1 LNLGDKL
8 LEKIILRKII
18 LNFTFIFM
26 ATFLVSV
33 TVMFS
38 IKNSLAKDD
47 LSQMISQVEGTYDQ
61 SEEKLKSNEE
71 VFKSYYLNRVYAIDY
86 ILSNNPKENLNIE
99 SLEKISQLMDI
110 EAIYLIDNN
119 GIIVLS
125 DDESS
130 IGLDL
135 LNSKSAHK
143 FWKLIKSNNS
153 NDYVIDL
160 DAISIIGNEEKIY
173 IGIKSTLEDYSVIQI
188 AVDREALKSVGE
200 KDSIQYIIKSIPT
213 IYERTIFIVN
223 EETGSLEGITVNN
236 EQDLVF
242 DGIDN
247 NRDFIKKLHDLTKA
261 SLAKINGKYRYVKTR
276 IVGDYIIGGY
286 IDADFVYNGL
296 ALEIIYLTLGI
307 LIVFLVMILIF
318 KFIMKKYILTDIF
331 SIGKN
336 IKSLI
341 TGNYNI
347 EFDVMQETELK
358 EVARMLNY
366 LKDSYKYKSE
376 RMTRIMSTISS
387 HIAIFECLYLINRN
401 FFSDNIQEILGL
413 DDESWEEISKEP
425 KKFQNYIESI
435 EKSGSVVNVNNKF
448 LSIVSFKKEGE
459 FYGMILDKTYEEEAR
474 NRIEKISETDGLT
487 KLLNRRGLENRLKNI
502 FKSNN
507 SNGVLI
513 IFDLDNF
520 KSVNDILGHPI
531 GDEVL
536 KIFSRCLTNSFREN
550 DIISRIGGDEF
561 VVFINKNMEL
571 DTLSKKLDGLL
582 NNIRSDLN
590 YYYKNYGLST
600 SIGVAYRDNHINTYE
615 ELYEEADKGLYKA
628 KNLGKDGFYINNKK

>member
-1 LNLGDKL
+1 M
-8 LEKIILRKII
+8 EKIILRKII

-47 LSQMISQVEGTYDQ
+47 LSQMISQVEDTYDQ

-110 EAIYLIDNN
+110 ESIYLIDNN

-188 AVDREALKSVGE
+188 AVDREALKSIGE

-247 NRDFIKKLHDLTKA
+247 NKDFIKKLHDLTKA

-487 KLLNRRGLENRLKNI
+487 KLLNRRGLENRLKDI
-502 FKSNN
+502 FKSDN

>member
-1 LNLGDKL
+1 M
-8 LEKIILRKII
+8 EKIILRKII
-18 LNFTFIFM
+18 LIFTVIFM

-38 IKNSLAKDD
+38 IKNNLAKDD

-61 SEEKLKSNEE
+61 SEESLKSNEE
-71 VFKSYYLNRVYAIDY
+71 LFKNDYLNRVYTIDY

-110 EAIYLIDNN
+110 ESIYLIDNN
-119 GIIVLS
+119 GVIVLS

-130 IGLDL
+130 IGLNL

-143 FWKLIKSNNS
+143 FWKLIKSDNS
-153 NDYVIDL
+153 NDYAIDL

-173 IGIKSTLEDYSVIQI
+173 IGIKSTLKDYSVIQI
-188 AVDREALKSVGE
+188 AVHREALKSIGE

-247 NRDFIKKLHDLTKA
+247 NKDFIKKLHDLTKA

-296 ALEIIYLTLGI
+296 ALEIVYLTLGI

-347 EFDVMQETELK
+347 EFDVIQETELK

-387 HIAIFECLYLINRN
+387 HIAVFECLYLINRN

-487 KLLNRRGLENRLKNI
+487 KLLNRRGLENRLKDI

>member
-1 LNLGDKL
+1 M
-8 LEKIILRKII
+8 EKIILRKII
-18 LNFTFIFM
+18 LIFTVIFM

-38 IKNSLAKDD
+38 IKNNLAKDD

-61 SEEKLKSNEE
+61 SEESLKSNEE
-71 VFKSYYLNRVYAIDY
+71 LFKNDYLNRVYTIDY
-86 ILSNNPKENLNIE
+86 ILSNNSRENLNIE

-110 EAIYLIDNN
+110 ESIYLIDNN
-119 GIIVLS
+119 GVIVLS

-130 IGLDL
+130 IGLNL

-143 FWKLIKSNNS
+143 FWKLIKSDNS
-153 NDYVIDL
+153 NDYAIDL

-173 IGIKSTLEDYSVIQI
+173 IGIKSILEDYSAIQI
-188 AVDREALKSVGE
+188 AVDREALKSIGE

-223 EETGSLEGITVNN
+223 ADTGSLEGITVNN

-247 NRDFIKKLHDLTKA
+247 NRDFIKKLHDLTNA

-347 EFDVMQETELK
+347 EFNVIQETELK

-387 HIAIFECLYLINRN
+387 HIAVFECLYLINRN

-413 DDESWEEISKEP
+413 DDEEWEEISKDP
-425 KKFQNYIESI
+425 KSFQNYIELI
-435 EKSGSVVNVNNKF
+435 EKSGSIVNVNNKF
-448 LSIVSFKKEGE
+448 LSIVSFKKEDE

-487 KLLNRRGLENRLKNI
+487 KLLNRRGLENRLKDI
-502 FKSNN
+502 FKSDN

-571 DTLSKKLDGLL
+571 DTLSKKLNGLL

>member
-1 LNLGDKL
+1 M
-8 LEKIILRKII
+8 EKIILRKII

-188 AVDREALKSVGE
+188 AVDREALKSIGE

-247 NRDFIKKLHDLTKA
+247 NKDFIKKLHDLTKA

-487 KLLNRRGLENRLKNI
+487 KLLNRRGLENRLKDI

-600 SIGVAYRDNHINTYE
+600 SIGVAYRDNYINTYK

>member
-1 LNLGDKL
+1 
-8 LEKIILRKII
+8 
-18 LNFTFIFM
+18 
-26 ATFLVSV
+26 
-33 TVMFS
+33 
-38 IKNSLAKDD
+38 
-47 LSQMISQVEGTYDQ
+47 MISQVEDTYDQ

-119 GIIVLS
+119 GIIVLR

-188 AVDREALKSVGE
+188 AVHREALKSVGE

-223 EETGSLEGITVNN
+223 ADTGSLEGITVNN

-247 NRDFIKKLHDLTKA
+247 NKDFIKKLHDLTNA

-331 SIGKN
+331 SIEKN

-487 KLLNRRGLENRLKNI
+487 KLLNRRGLENRLKDI

>member
-1 LNLGDKL
+1 M
-8 LEKIILRKII
+8 EKIILRKII

-188 AVDREALKSVGE
+188 AVDREALKSIGE

-247 NRDFIKKLHDLTKA
+247 NKDFIKKLHDLTKA

-487 KLLNRRGLENRLKNI
+487 KLLNRRGLENRLKDI
-502 FKSNN
+502 FKSDN

-600 SIGVAYRDNHINTYE
+600 SIGVAYRDNYINTYE

>member
-1 LNLGDKL
+1 M
-8 LEKIILRKII
+8 EKIILRKII
-18 LNFTFIFM
+18 LIFTVIFM

-38 IKNSLAKDD
+38 IKNNLAKDD

-61 SEEKLKSNEE
+61 SEESLKSNEE
-71 VFKSYYLNRVYAIDY
+71 LFKNDYLNRVYTIDY
-86 ILSNNPKENLNIE
+86 ILSNNSRENLNIE
-99 SLEKISQLMDI
+99 SLEKISELMDI
-110 EAIYLIDNN
+110 DDIYLIDNN
-119 GIIVLS
+119 GVIVLS

-130 IGLDL
+130 IGLNL

-143 FWKLIKSNNS
+143 FWKLIKSDNS
-153 NDYVIDL
+153 NDYAIDL

-173 IGIKSTLEDYSVIQI
+173 IGIKSTLKDYSVIQI
-188 AVDREALKSVGE
+188 AVHREALKSIGE

-247 NRDFIKKLHDLTKA
+247 NRDFIKKLHDLTNA

-347 EFDVMQETELK
+347 EFNVIQETELK

-387 HIAIFECLYLINRN
+387 HIAVFECLYLINRN

-413 DDESWEEISKEP
+413 DDEEWEEIYKDP
-425 KKFQNYIESI
+425 KSFQNYIESI
-435 EKSGSVVNVNNKF
+435 EKSGSIVNVNNKF
-448 LSIVSFKKEGE
+448 LSIVSFKKEDE

-487 KLLNRRGLENRLKNI
+487 KLLNRRGLENRLKDI
-502 FKSNN
+502 FKNDN

-550 DIISRIGGDEF
+550 DIIARIGGDEF

-571 DTLSKKLDGLL
+571 DTLSKKLNGLL

-615 ELYEEADKGLYKA
+615 ELYEKADKGLYKA

>member
-1 LNLGDKL
+1 M
-8 LEKIILRKII
+8 EKIILRKII

-247 NRDFIKKLHDLTKA
+247 NKDFIKKLHDLTKA

-347 EFDVMQETELK
+347 EFDVIQETELK

-387 HIAIFECLYLINRN
+387 HIAVFECLYLINRN

-487 KLLNRRGLENRLKNI
+487 KLLNRRGLENRLKDI

>member
-1 LNLGDKL
+1 M
-8 LEKIILRKII
+8 EKIILRKII
-18 LNFTFIFM
+18 LIFTVIFM

-38 IKNSLAKDD
+38 IKNNLAKDD

-61 SEEKLKSNEE
+61 SEESLKSNEE
-71 VFKSYYLNRVYAIDY
+71 LFKNDYLNRVYTIDY
-86 ILSNNPKENLNIE
+86 ILSNNSRENLNIE

-110 EAIYLIDNN
+110 ESIYLIDNN
-119 GIIVLS
+119 GVIVLS

-130 IGLDL
+130 IGLNL

-143 FWKLIKSNNS
+143 FWKLIKSDNS
-153 NDYVIDL
+153 NDYAIDL

-173 IGIKSTLEDYSVIQI
+173 IGIKSILEDYSAIQI
-188 AVDREALKSVGE
+188 AVDREALKSIGE

-223 EETGSLEGITVNN
+223 ADTGSLEGITVNN

-247 NRDFIKKLHDLTKA
+247 NRDFIKKLHDLTNA

-276 IVGDYIIGGY
+276 IIGDYIIGGY

-347 EFDVMQETELK
+347 EFNVIQETELK

-387 HIAIFECLYLINRN
+387 HIAVFECLYLINRN

-413 DDESWEEISKEP
+413 DDEEWEEISKDP
-425 KKFQNYIESI
+425 KSFQNYIESI

-448 LSIVSFKKEGE
+448 LSIVSFKKEDE

-487 KLLNRRGLENRLKNI
+487 KLLNRRGLENRLKDI
-502 FKSNN
+502 FKSDN

>member
-1 LNLGDKL
+1 M
-8 LEKIILRKII
+8 EKIILRKII

-47 LSQMISQVEGTYDQ
+47 LSQMISQVEDTYDQ

-247 NRDFIKKLHDLTKA
+247 NKDFIKKLHDLTKA

-331 SIGKN
+331 SIEKN

-413 DDESWEEISKEP
+413 DDERWEEISKEP

-487 KLLNRRGLENRLKNI
+487 KLLNRRGLENRLKDI

>member
-1 LNLGDKL
+1 M
-8 LEKIILRKII
+8 EKIILRKII

-110 EAIYLIDNN
+110 ESIYLIDNN

-188 AVDREALKSVGE
+188 AVDREALKSIGE

-247 NRDFIKKLHDLTKA
+247 NKDFIKKLHDLTKA

-487 KLLNRRGLENRLKNI
+487 KLLNRRGLENRLKDI

-600 SIGVAYRDNHINTYE
+600 SIGVAYRDNYINTYK

>member
-1 LNLGDKL
+1 M
-8 LEKIILRKII
+8 EKIILRKII

-110 EAIYLIDNN
+110 ESIYLIDNN

-188 AVDREALKSVGE
+188 AVDREALKSIGE

-247 NRDFIKKLHDLTKA
+247 NKDFIKKLHDLTKA

-487 KLLNRRGLENRLKNI
+487 KLLNRRGLENRLKDI
-502 FKSNN
+502 FKSDN

>member
-1 LNLGDKL
+1 M
-8 LEKIILRKII
+8 EKIILRKII

-247 NRDFIKKLHDLTKA
+247 NKDFIKKLHDLTKA

-336 IKSLI
+336 IKGLI

-487 KLLNRRGLENRLKNI
+487 KLLNRRGLENRLKDI

>member
-1 LNLGDKL
+1 MD
-8 LEKIILRKII
+8 KIILRKII

-247 NRDFIKKLHDLTKA
+247 NKDFIKKLHDLTKA

-296 ALEIIYLTLGI
+296 ALEIVYLTLGI

-331 SIGKN
+331 SIEKN

-387 HIAIFECLYLINRN
+387 HIAVFECLYLINRN

-413 DDESWEEISKEP
+413 DDEEWEEISKDP
-425 KKFQNYIESI
+425 KSFQNYIESI
-435 EKSGSVVNVNNKF
+435 EKSGSIININNKF
-448 LSIVSFKKEGE
+448 LSIVSFKKEDE

-487 KLLNRRGLENRLKNI
+487 KLLNRRGLENRLKDI
-502 FKSNN
+502 FKSDN

>member
-1 LNLGDKL
+1 M
-8 LEKIILRKII
+8 EKIILRKII

-247 NRDFIKKLHDLTKA
+247 NKDFIKKLHDLTKA

-286 IDADFVYNGL
+286 IDADFVYNGP

-487 KLLNRRGLENRLKNI
+487 KLLNRRGLENRLKDI

>member
-1 LNLGDKL
+1 M
-8 LEKIILRKII
+8 EKIILRKII

-188 AVDREALKSVGE
+188 AVDREALKSIGE

-247 NRDFIKKLHDLTKA
+247 NKDFIKKLHDLTKA

-487 KLLNRRGLENRLKNI
+487 KLLNRRGLENRLKDI

-600 SIGVAYRDNHINTYE
+600 SIGVAYRDNYINTYE

>member
-1 LNLGDKL
+1 M
-8 LEKIILRKII
+8 EKIILRKII

-119 GIIVLS
+119 AIIVLS

-247 NRDFIKKLHDLTKA
+247 NKDFIKKLHDLTKA

-487 KLLNRRGLENRLKNI
+487 KLLNRRGLENRLKDI

>member
-1 LNLGDKL
+1 M
-8 LEKIILRKII
+8 EKIILRKII

-33 TVMFS
+33 IVMFS

-188 AVDREALKSVGE
+188 AVDREALKSIGE

-213 IYERTIFIVN
+213 IYERSIFIVN

-247 NRDFIKKLHDLTKA
+247 NKDFIKKLHDLTKA

-487 KLLNRRGLENRLKNI
+487 KLLNRRGLENRLKDI

>member
-1 LNLGDKL
+1 M
-8 LEKIILRKII
+8 EKIILRKII

-160 DAISIIGNEEKIY
+160 DAISIVGNEEKIY

-188 AVDREALKSVGE
+188 AVDREALKSIGE

-247 NRDFIKKLHDLTKA
+247 NKDFIKKLHDLTKA

-413 DDESWEEISKEP
+413 DDERWEEISKEP

-487 KLLNRRGLENRLKNI
+487 KLLNRRGLENRLKDI

-600 SIGVAYRDNHINTYE
+600 SIGVAYRDNYINTYK

>member
-1 LNLGDKL
+1 
-8 LEKIILRKII
+8 
-18 LNFTFIFM
+18 
-26 ATFLVSV
+26 
-33 TVMFS
+33 
-38 IKNSLAKDD
+38 
-47 LSQMISQVEGTYDQ
+47 MISQVEGTYDQ

-119 GIIVLS
+119 GVIVLS

-130 IGLDL
+130 IGLNL
-135 LNSKSAHK
+135 LNSKSAHR
-143 FWKLIKSNNS
+143 FWKLIKSDNN
-153 NDYVIDL
+153 NDYAIDL

-188 AVDREALKSVGE
+188 AVDREALKSIGE

-223 EETGSLEGITVNN
+223 ADTGSLEGITVNN

-247 NRDFIKKLHDLTKA
+247 NKDFIKKLHDLTNA

-487 KLLNRRGLENRLKNI
+487 KLLNRRGLENRLKDI

-550 DIISRIGGDEF
+550 DIISRIGGDKF

-600 SIGVAYRDNHINTYE
+600 SIGVAYRDNDINTYE

>member
-1 LNLGDKL
+1 M
-8 LEKIILRKII
+8 EKIILRKII

-26 ATFLVSV
+26 STFLVSV

-47 LSQMISQVEGTYDQ
+47 LSQMISQVEDTYDQ

-160 DAISIIGNEEKIY
+160 DAISIVGNEEKIY

-188 AVDREALKSVGE
+188 AVDREALKSIGE

-247 NRDFIKKLHDLTKA
+247 NKDFIKKLHDLTKA

-487 KLLNRRGLENRLKNI
+487 KLLNRRGLENRLKDI

>member
-1 LNLGDKL
+1 M
-8 LEKIILRKII
+8 EKIILRKII

-247 NRDFIKKLHDLTKA
+247 NKDFIKKLHDLTKA

-487 KLLNRRGLENRLKNI
+487 KLLNRRGLENRLKDI

-615 ELYEEADKGLYKA
+615 ELYEEADKGLHKA

>member
-1 LNLGDKL
+1 M
-8 LEKIILRKII
+8 EKIILRKII

-188 AVDREALKSVGE
+188 AVDREELKSVGE

-247 NRDFIKKLHDLTKA
+247 NKDFIKKLHDLTKA

-276 IVGDYIIGGY
+276 IVGDYIRGGY

-487 KLLNRRGLENRLKNI
+487 KLLNRRGLENRLKDI

-600 SIGVAYRDNHINTYE
+600 SIGVAYRDNYINTYK

>member
-1 LNLGDKL
+1 M
-8 LEKIILRKII
+8 EKIILRKII
-18 LNFTFIFM
+18 LIFTVIFM

-38 IKNSLAKDD
+38 IKNNLAKDD

-61 SEEKLKSNEE
+61 SEESLKSNEE
-71 VFKSYYLNRVYAIDY
+71 LFKNDYLNRVYTIDY
-86 ILSNNPKENLNIE
+86 ILSNNSRENLNIE

-110 EAIYLIDNN
+110 DDIYLIDNN
-119 GIIVLS
+119 GVIVLS

-130 IGLDL
+130 IGLNL

-143 FWKLIKSNNS
+143 FWKLIKSDNS
-153 NDYVIDL
+153 NDYAIDL

-173 IGIKSTLEDYSVIQI
+173 IGIKSTLKDYSVIQI
-188 AVDREALKSVGE
+188 AVHREALKSIGE

-223 EETGSLEGITVNN
+223 ADTGSLEGITVNN

-247 NRDFIKKLHDLTKA
+247 NKDFIKKLHDLTNA

-307 LIVFLVMILIF
+307 LIVLLVMILIF

-347 EFDVMQETELK
+347 EFDVIQETELK

-387 HIAIFECLYLINRN
+387 HIAVFECLYLINRN

-413 DDESWEEISKEP
+413 DDEEWEEIYKDP
-425 KKFQNYIESI
+425 KSFQNYIESI
-435 EKSGSVVNVNNKF
+435 EKSGSIVNVNNKF
-448 LSIVSFKKEGE
+448 LSIVSFKKEDE

-487 KLLNRRGLENRLKNI
+487 KLLNRRGLENRLKDI
-502 FKSNN
+502 FKNDN

-536 KIFSRCLTNSFREN
+536 KIFSSCLTNSFREN

-571 DTLSKKLDGLL
+571 DTLSKKLNGLL

>member
-1 LNLGDKL
+1 M
-8 LEKIILRKII
+8 EKIILRKII

-247 NRDFIKKLHDLTKA
+247 NKDFIKKLHDLTKA

-413 DDESWEEISKEP
+413 DDESWKEISKEP

-487 KLLNRRGLENRLKNI
+487 KLLNRRGLENRLKDI

>member
-1 LNLGDKL
+1 M
-8 LEKIILRKII
+8 EKIILRKII
-18 LNFTFIFM
+18 LIFTVIFM

-38 IKNSLAKDD
+38 IKNNLAKDD
-47 LSQMISQVEGTYDQ
+47 LSQMISQVEDTYDQ
-61 SEEKLKSNEE
+61 SEESLKSNEE
-71 VFKSYYLNRVYAIDY
+71 LFKNDYLNRVYTIDY
-86 ILSNNPKENLNIE
+86 ILSNNPRENLNIE
-99 SLEKISQLMDI
+99 SLEKISELMDI
-110 EAIYLIDNN
+110 DDIYLIDNN
-119 GIIVLS
+119 GVIVLS

-130 IGLDL
+130 IGLNL
-135 LNSKSAHK
+135 LNSKSAHR
-143 FWKLIKSNNS
+143 FWKLIKSDNS
-153 NDYVIDL
+153 NDYAIDL

-188 AVDREALKSVGE
+188 AVDREALKSIGE

-223 EETGSLEGITVNN
+223 ADTGSLEGITVNN

-247 NRDFIKKLHDLTKA
+247 NKDFIKKLHDLTNA

-347 EFDVMQETELK
+347 EFNVIQETELK

-387 HIAIFECLYLINRN
+387 HIAVFECLYLINRN

-413 DDESWEEISKEP
+413 DDEEWEEISKDP
-425 KKFQNYIESI
+425 KSFQNYIESI
-435 EKSGSVVNVNNKF
+435 EKSGSIININNKF
-448 LSIVSFKKEGE
+448 LSIVSFKKEDE